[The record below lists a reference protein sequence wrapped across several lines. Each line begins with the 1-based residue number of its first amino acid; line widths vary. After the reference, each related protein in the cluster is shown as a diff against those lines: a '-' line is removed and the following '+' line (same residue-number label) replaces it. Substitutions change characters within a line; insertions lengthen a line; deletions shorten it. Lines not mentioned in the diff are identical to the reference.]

1 MPRATIY
8 EFAGG
13 AEAFLALA
21 TAHHERCLA
30 DPVLNHPFS
39 HTGDP
44 NHIEHLAAYWGEVF
58 GGPHRYSDSLGGQS
72 FMLGMH
78 ASTGADDDLGERFVD
93 CFVKAAD
100 DAQLPPDPA
109 FRKALRDYMEW
120 AVAGV
125 MAISPQGSV
134 VAAGQPVPRWSWD
147 GLVTAPA

>member
-1 MPRATIY
+1 MGRPSIY

-13 AEAFLALA
+13 DDAFLALA
-21 TAHHERCLA
+21 AAHHERCLA

-39 HTGDP
+39 RAGDP
-44 NHIEHLAAYWGEVF
+44 NHLEHLAAYWAEVF
-58 GGPHRYSDSLGGQS
+58 GGPKRYSTGLGGHS
-72 FMLGMH
+72 FMLGLH
-78 ASTGADDDLGERFVD
+78 SNTGAQEDMGERFVS

-100 DAQLPPDPA
+100 DAHLPDDPA

-125 MAISPQGSV
+125 MAVSPHGSV
-134 VAAGQPVPRWSWD
+134 VGENLRVPRWSWD